1 MANEESIKIY
11 DKELKKD
18 LEMPFKDLLIEGTE
32 ITKNSIYMTE
42 KYLSDKGFEFNFARD
57 DYGIG
62 GVELSYKNKIYFD
75 KSRLEYR
82 LKNKETREI
91 IAKFL
96 GENLYE
102 IRANKIVYGTE
113 KDTQSIDLSPRLH
126 FIDTAYKELTGV
138 DKYKYNIVNKQL
150 QKFIYGYLTDDD
162 TYLYSANGRRKRYS
176 TNEEY
181 NRDIKNGRKNFDDFK
196 ENFEIFISKMEY
208 QIKLNKT
215 KQEVLDSI
223 IEDYSDKEFFSRVVI
238 FIYVENRED
247 ITKLSDLEET
257 IKFLSNEIKSFY
269 ENMANFMQ
277 DQERYKILKYNFRAV
292 SFSGIFFPRRF
303 IYKGL

>member
-102 IRANKIVYGTE
+102 IRASKLLYGTE
-113 KDTQSIDLSPRLH
+113 KDTQSIDLSSRLH

-150 QKFIYGYLTDDD
+150 QKFIYGY
-162 TYLYSANGRRKRYS
+162 
-176 TNEEY
+176 Y
-181 NRDIKNGRKNFDDFK
+181 N
-196 ENFEIFISKMEY
+196 
-208 QIKLNKT
+208 
-215 KQEVLDSI
+215 
-223 IEDYSDKEFFSRVVI
+223 
-238 FIYVENRED
+238 
-247 ITKLSDLEET
+247 
-257 IKFLSNEIKSFY
+257 
-269 ENMANFMQ
+269 
-277 DQERYKILKYNFRAV
+277 
-292 SFSGIFFPRRF
+292 
-303 IYKGL
+303 

>member
-1 MANEESIKIY
+1 M
-11 DKELKKD
+11 
-18 LEMPFKDLLIEGTE
+18 
-32 ITKNSIYMTE
+32 
-42 KYLSDKGFEFNFARD
+42 
-57 DYGIG
+57 
-62 GVELSYKNKIYFD
+62 
-75 KSRLEYR
+75 
-82 LKNKETREI
+82 KNKETREI

-102 IRANKIVYGTE
+102 IRASKLLYGTE
-113 KDTQSIDLSPRLH
+113 KDTQSIDLSSRLH

-196 ENFEIFISKMEY
+196 ENFEIFINKMEY

-223 IEDYSDKEFFSRVVI
+223 IEDYSDKEFFSRVVV
-238 FIYVENRED
+238 FIYDENRED
-247 ITKLSDLEET
+247 ITKLSDSEET
-257 IKFLSNEIKSFY
+257 IVKFQIKPK
-269 ENMANFMQ
+269 NLTQ
-277 DQERYKILKYNFRAV
+277 L
-292 SFSGIFFPRRF
+292 
-303 IYKGL
+303 